1 MSISNESTGEKG
13 LDILRDS
20 LRQLHETEKMAK
32 ETATQLSIQKEM
44 IKKNKSAIQ
53 NSNDELSQSKRLV
66 SRINRRESCVIQ

>member
-1 MSISNESTGEKG
+1 MSSSNESTGEKG

-32 ETATQLSIQKEM
+32 ETATQLSIQKER

-53 NSNDELSQSKRLV
+53 NSNDELSQSKRIV

>member
-1 MSISNESTGEKG
+1 MSSSNESTGEKG

-32 ETATQLSIQKEM
+32 ETATQLSIQKER